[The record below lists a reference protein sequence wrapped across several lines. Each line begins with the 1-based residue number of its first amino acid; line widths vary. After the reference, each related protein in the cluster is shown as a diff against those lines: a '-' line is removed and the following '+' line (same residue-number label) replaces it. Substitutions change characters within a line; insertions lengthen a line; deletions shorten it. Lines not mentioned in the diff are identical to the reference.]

1 MAETKA
7 APVFFGGA
15 PPFPISRAVRA
26 GDFVITCA
34 MGDRV
39 FTPEE
44 GLYDEHGRVVST
56 GTRLQALTFAEEVHA
71 TFKALEESLALAGCA
86 LADVID
92 CQVWRARLSR
102 VQPHLCRLLRDQ
114 PAGALRIS
122 HRLHVRLPDRDEGRG
137 IQASPGWRSDR
148 SVARARRGP
157 ECLRPAPPL
166 R

>member
-44 GLYDEHGRVVST
+44 ALYDEHGRVVST
-56 GTRLQALTFAEEVHA
+56 GTRLQALTFSEEVHA
-71 TFKALEESLALAGCA
+71 TFKVLEESLALAGCA

-92 CQVWRARLSR
+92 CQVW
-102 VQPHLCRLLRDQ
+102 LRD
-114 PAGALRIS
+114 PRDFHEFNRIYAGYFEKNRPVRSVFRTDFMFDFRVEMKVVAYKPIGEGDLAGA
-122 HRLHVRLPDRDEGRG
+122 
-137 IQASPGWRSDR
+137 
-148 SVARARRGP
+148 
-157 ECLRPAPPL
+157 
-166 R
+166 

>member
-1 MAETKA
+1 MTEHKN
-7 APVFFGGA
+7 APKFFGGA

-44 GLYDEHGRVVST
+44 ALYDEHGRVVST

-71 TFKALEESLALAGCA
+71 TFKALEESLALAACT

-92 CQVWRARLSR
+92 CQVW
-102 VQPHLCRLLRDQ
+102 LRDPRDFHEFNRIYTGYFETNRPVRSVFRTDFMFDFRIEMKIVAYKPIQ
-114 PAGALRIS
+114 EGDLAGA
-122 HRLHVRLPDRDEGRG
+122 
-137 IQASPGWRSDR
+137 
-148 SVARARRGP
+148 
-157 ECLRPAPPL
+157 
-166 R
+166 